1 MKIAAARSMTNIHK
15 TTASHKIEIVKKT
28 ATTLKIQIL
37 HKTTIVGDVKQVAKF
52 YTPQNLF

>member
-1 MKIAAARSMTNIHK
+1 MTNIHK
-15 TTASHKIEIVKKT
+15 TEVSHKIEIVKKT

-52 YTPQNLF
+52 YTSQNLF